1 MGKDKN
7 TNKKPLRPYTETQF
21 SGKWPKGIYAYLQ
34 DEYTGTCYMLPYGE
48 WVIGRKDTDI
58 EETVDIPVT
67 TTEKFQKELSY
78 MSRKHAILTL
88 KRNIIGET
96 SLFIC
101 DFKKTTNH
109 TCVNKIPLNE
119 KFNYQLFDEDIIQMG
134 ALFFTAHLRLH

>member
-109 TCVNKIPLNE
+109 TYVGIFSKCP
-119 KFNYQLFDEDIIQMG
+119 
-134 ALFFTAHLRLH
+134 

>member
-1 MGKDKN
+1 
-7 TNKKPLRPYTETQF
+7 
-21 SGKWPKGIYAYLQ
+21 
-34 DEYTGTCYMLPYGE
+34 MLPYGE

-109 TCVNKIPLNE
+109 TYVNKIPLNE
-119 KFNYQLFDEDIIQMG
+119 KFNYQLFDEDIIRMG